1 MKPKLLRFAGIG
13 PFRNEEAIDFEHL
26 DAAGLYLIVGPTGA
40 GKTTIFEAMTY
51 ALFAEVP
58 SKRDLKS
65 TYKHE
70 KSFIEFVFSHDGV
83 DHRVFR
89 DINNSNRDYYDQM
102 PNGHRVAQRRAVTQQ
117 MEALLKLTADQFM
130 KIVLLPQGQFQEFLV
145 ASTADKEEILQ
156 RIFGTEIYDKVA
168 EQVGEFVKQLAI
180 KFDEINSALEV
191 ETLAVGNDVDDL
203 RRAYPDLGF
212 SEDTSD
218 FEAAKRVMA
227 LAIPEAERAGSDAG
241 KQVQKLS
248 GDLARANDLV
258 ILFDD
263 NEELTALRNVAKESK
278 AAVSEA
284 AAAVETHGRAER
296 ALRQKSDYDKT
307 KTAVDEAV
315 ATQSILFRDLQKESS
330 HIKIDIPQV
339 ATFRQALETSLN
351 LPEEFGTLSRA
362 IATALDQLETI
373 AELQGDLAEAREL
386 ITELKAEIESA
397 DKSIRDGAAVKTR
410 LDKLRRAMNSQIAVL
425 PRLQRKVDALDAQL
439 EKADVEQANR
449 DVASASQRL
458 AAARRA
464 LETAETALSSAQR
477 NHELHLAGQLAKH
490 LEDGDECP
498 VCGSVEHPKPARSTR
513 KVDVQST
520 IDRHA
525 EAKSKLSGA
534 QRDLSDAKKALA
546 ATKKVA
552 AKLPSERDQA
562 KLRQQF
568 KQAQLAAREKNKLES
583 RYESAVDDLA
593 EAKRAKTEFVGDL
606 RAAEADVSRI
616 SGELKRAS
624 IDAPPK
630 ISDAQRRETS
640 AAITKLRDLS
650 GKKHRADAE
659 LSKQTTRLAT
669 LEASIKSA
677 LEKEGFRSVD
687 GAMNSLL
694 TEKALALSLKTIEEA
709 KERDTKIIELA
720 ARVKDKDVPK
730 VRPDLTT
737 IQTRLRELQTAHA
750 TASTRV
756 TKLVSLRDKIL
767 SYESRHAELRPQA
780 DALRDQYHEASAL
793 EKAMKTGQGTGLNRV
808 YRLQEWIQRRLFEQV
823 CRVASEQLRMLSK
836 GRYII
841 TLELDADTA
850 VKRAQGLDL
859 YVLDSFNGT
868 KRSVASLSGGE
879 TFLASL
885 ALALGLAEVVQSHA
899 GGIKLPCLFI
909 DEGFGSLDRE
919 TLESATD
926 ALLKLQNSGRT
937 IGVITHVESMH
948 DHLRTG
954 IQVVKTDSGSRLE
967 FPLLR

>member
-1 MKPKLLRFAGIG
+1 VKPKLLRFAGIG
-13 PFRNEEAIDFEHL
+13 PFRNEETIDFEHL
-26 DAAGLYLIVGPTGA
+26 DAVGLYLIVGPTGA

-70 KSFIEFVFSHDGV
+70 KSFIEFIFTHGGNE
-83 DHRVFR
+83 HRVFR
-89 DINNSNRDYYDQM
+89 DLLRPNGDYYEQM
-102 PNGHRVAQRRAVTQQ
+102 PNGNRVAQRRAVTQQ
-117 MEALLKLTADQFM
+117 MEGLLKLTAEQFM

-156 RIFGTEIYDKVA
+156 RIFGTEIYDNVA
-168 EQVGEFVKQLAI
+168 EQVGEFVKQIAI
-180 KFDEINSALEV
+180 KFNEINSALEV

-212 SEDTSD
+212 SEDNSD
-218 FEAAKRVMA
+218 FEAAKKVMA
-227 LAIPEAERAGSDAG
+227 LAIPEAERASSEAG

-263 NEELTALRNVAKESK
+263 CQQLDVLRKQEKESRK
-278 AAVSEA
+278 LVSEA
-284 AAAVETHGRAER
+284 TVSVETHARAER
-296 ALRQKSDYDKT
+296 ALRQKGEYDKT
-307 KTAVDEAV
+307 KAAVDRAV
-315 ATQSILFRDLQKESS
+315 TAQSAVLRDLRRESGRVR
-330 HIKIDIPQV
+330 IDLPQV
-339 ATFRQALETSLN
+339 ATFTESLESSPN
-351 LPEEFGTLSRA
+351 LPEEFGILSRA
-362 IATALDQLETI
+362 VSTALDQLETI
-373 AELQGDLAEAREL
+373 AELQGELAEAREL
-386 ITELKAEIESA
+386 ITDLNAEIKSA
-397 DKSIRDGAAVKTR
+397 DKSIRDGAALKTR
-410 LDKLRRAMNSQIAVL
+410 LDRLRRAMNSQIAVL
-425 PRLQRKVDALDAQL
+425 PKLQRKVDTLDAQL
-439 EKADVEQANR
+439 EKADVAQASR
-449 DVASASQRL
+449 DVASATQRL

-464 LETAETALSSAQR
+464 LEAAERALSSAQR
-477 NHELHLAGQLAKH
+477 SHELHLAGQLAKH

-498 VCGSVEHPKPARSTR
+498 VCGSIEHPKPARSTR

-520 IDRHA
+520 IDRHG

-534 QRDLSDAKKALA
+534 QRDLSDAKRAYA
-546 ATKKVA
+546 ATKRVA

-568 KQAQLAAREKNKLES
+568 KEAELAARDKNKLEN

-593 EAKRAKTEFVGDL
+593 EARQARTELAGNL
-606 RAAEADVSRI
+606 RAAEADVTRI

-624 IDAPPK
+624 KGAPPK
-630 ISDAQRRETS
+630 ISDAQRHETS
-640 AAITKLRDLS
+640 QAITKLRDLS

-659 LSKQTTRLAT
+659 LSKQTTRLTT

-687 GAMNSLL
+687 SAMNSLL
-694 TEKALALSLKTIEEA
+694 TEKVLALSLKTIDDA
-709 KERDTKIIELA
+709 KKRDTKILELA

-737 IQTRLRELQTAHA
+737 IQTRLRELQTAHTA
-750 TASTRV
+750 ASTRV
-756 TKLVSLRDKIL
+756 TKLVLLRDKI
-767 SYESRHAELRPQA
+767 SNCESRHAELRPQA

-841 TLELDADTA
+841 TLEIDADTN

-885 ALALGLAEVVQSHA
+885 ALALALAEVVQSHA